1 MKDVGN
7 ITRVMPDK
15 RVEALL
21 QFRKRLADNPKVF
34 ILTSFIT
41 ASSFFSKFID

>member
-15 RVEALL
+15 RVDALMK
-21 QFRKRLADNPKVF
+21 FRKRLADNPKVSAVNITYYN
-34 ILTSFIT
+34 ILIY
-41 ASSFFSKFID
+41 

>member
-15 RVEALL
+15 RVDALMK
-21 QFRKRLADNPKVF
+21 FRKRLADNPKVSVVKYDLLQSINDMF
-34 ILTSFIT
+34 
-41 ASSFFSKFID
+41 